1 MLALVVVKII
11 LAAICAY
18 SAFMLAYMPDQGD
31 AADCR
36 RTLRMVAL
44 GIIALAF
51 GFALYGGEL

>member
-1 MLALVVVKII
+1 MLALVVVKIV

-18 SAFMLAYMPDQGD
+18 SALMLAHMPGQGG

-51 GFALYGGEL
+51 GFVLYGGEL